1 MNPRQ
6 EESSQVDATEKR
18 RYSSPLREEQR
29 RATRARVVDAAG
41 AVFAERGYLATTMQA
56 IAGLAGVSVDTVYLT
71 GSKRELLFAALE
83 KALVGDE
90 GSHSALE
97 RPWVKE
103 MFAETDARRL
113 LTVLARATGE
123 GHARTAGIFH
133 ALVGG
138 AEADEEVAQAYR
150 ELVARMR
157 SDTAA
162 IAALLDE
169 RRGTQRGVAL
179 EDLGDTFWVITHVEG
194 YRHLVEEAGWDLE
207 RYVTWLEQ
215 ILTRLVLGA
224 APGEGLADAASPQ
237 ASPPA

>member
-6 EESSQVDATEKR
+6 EESSQIDSIEKR

-41 AVFAERGYLATTMQA
+41 VVFAERGYAATTMQA

-90 GSHSALE
+90 GSQSALE
-97 RPWVKE
+97 RPWVKD
-103 MFAETDARRL
+103 MFAEPDARRL
-113 LTVLARATGE
+113 LAVLARATGE
-123 GHARTAGIFH
+123 GHSRTAGIFH

-138 AEADEEVAQAYR
+138 AEVDEEVAQAYR

-169 RRGTQRGVAL
+169 RRGTHRGVAP
-179 EDLGDTFWVITHVEG
+179 EDLGDTFWSITHVEG

-207 RYVTWLEQ
+207 RYVSWLEQ
-215 ILTRLVLGA
+215 ILTRLVLGSV
-224 APGEGLADAASPQ
+224 PDDDPADASPQ
-237 ASPPA
+237 APPPA

>member
-1 MNPRQ
+1 
-6 EESSQVDATEKR
+6 
-18 RYSSPLREEQR
+18 
-29 RATRARVVDAAG
+29 VVDAAG
-41 AVFAERGYLATTMQA
+41 AVFAERGYMATTMQA
-56 IAGLAGVSVDTVYLT
+56 IARVAGVSVDTVYLL
-71 GSKRELLFAALE
+71 GPKRELLFAALE

-103 MFAETDARRL
+103 MLAEPDARRL
-113 LTVLARATGE
+113 LTLLAKATGG
-123 GHARTAGIFH
+123 GHSRTAGIFH

-169 RRGTQRGVAL
+169 RRGRTHRGLAL

-207 RYVTWLEQ
+207 HYVTWLEQ
-215 ILTRLVLGA
+215 ILTRLVLGSA
-224 APGEGLADAASPQ
+224 AGEGPADGTGR
-237 ASPPA
+237 

>member
-6 EESSQVDATEKR
+6 EESSQKRSEPKR

-29 RATRARVVDAAG
+29 LATRARVVDAAG
-41 AVFAERGYLATTMQA
+41 AVFAERGYVATTMQA
-56 IAGLAGVSVDTVYLT
+56 IAGAAAVSVDTVYLT

-103 MFAETDARRL
+103 MLAEPDARCL
-113 LTVLARATGE
+113 LSVLARATGE
-123 GHARTAGIFH
+123 VHARTAGIFH

-138 AEADEEVAQAYR
+138 AAADDEVAHAYR
-150 ELVARMR
+150 GLVGRMR

-162 IAALLDE
+162 IASLLDE
-169 RRGTQRGVAL
+169 RRGTQRGVAA
-179 EDLGDTFWVITHVEG
+179 EDLGDTFWVITHVEA
-194 YRHLVEEAGWDLE
+194 YRHLVEEAGWSLE

-215 ILTRLVLGA
+215 VLMTLVLGPLA
-224 APGEGLADAASPQ
+224 ADAPAGASGEE
-237 ASPPA
+237 SPPVH